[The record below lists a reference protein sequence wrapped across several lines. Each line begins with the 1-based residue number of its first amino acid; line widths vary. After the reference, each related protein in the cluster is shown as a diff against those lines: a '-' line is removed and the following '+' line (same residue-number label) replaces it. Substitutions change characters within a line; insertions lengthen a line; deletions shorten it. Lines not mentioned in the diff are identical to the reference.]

1 MSSSNSPDKFPD
13 TQLGWLRHVFNL
25 AWPVILSSLSVP
37 LVGAVDTAVMGQLPD
52 PRYMAAVAVG
62 AVIFS
67 SVFWAFGFLRM
78 GTTGFVAQAAGRGD
92 DAEVSLALL
101 RALGVALVLG
111 GLVVLL
117 QVPLGEAAFW
127 LMGAGEEVTSSAQDY
142 FSVRIW
148 SAPATFVNYAVLGC
162 LIGLQRMRSAL
173 VLQLVLNVSNVLLD
187 LVFVIYLGM
196 DTAGVA
202 LASVLSEWLAAGMG
216 LWLLWS
222 VVGAAWQIPNIT
234 TGLLWQKVT
243 NPLALRV
250 LLQVNG
256 DLFFR
261 TLALTATFFFFTS
274 QGAQFGTV
282 VLAANAILINM
293 LQMIAYGLDG
303 FAHAAEALVG
313 GAFGAKNKK
322 AFQQAVRSSTMMA
335 VVMAAFIS
343 VLYWFVGEAVI
354 SLMTDIDEVIVVANT
369 YLIWVILAPLLAI
382 WSYQMD
388 GIFIGVTHTRDMR
401 NTVTLAAGLYV
412 LLVWLTV
419 PVWGNHALWACLM
432 LFLLLRGVLLGV
444 LYPGLL
450 RKLA

>member
-1 MSSSNSPDKFPD
+1 MSSSPPAKFPD
-13 TQLGWLRHVFNL
+13 TQSGWFRHVFNL

-78 GTTGFVAQAAGRGD
+78 GTTGFVAQAAGRD
-92 DAEVSLALL
+92 DNAEVSLALL
-101 RALGVALVLG
+101 RALGVALLLG

-117 QVPLGEAAFW
+117 QVPLGETAFW

-202 LASVLSEWLAAGMG
+202 LASVLSEWLAAGLG
-216 LWLLWS
+216 LWLLRR
-222 VVGAAWQIPNIT
+222 VVSAAWQIPGIT
-234 TGLLWQKVT
+234 SSLLWHKVT

-256 DLFFR
+256 DLFFPHTGADR
-261 TLALTATFFFFTS
+261 DLFLFYLARC
-274 QGAQFGTV
+274 
-282 VLAANAILINM
+282 
-293 LQMIAYGLDG
+293 
-303 FAHAAEALVG
+303 
-313 GAFGAKNKK
+313 
-322 AFQQAVRSSTMMA
+322 AVWHSSTGRQCDTDQY
-335 VVMAAFIS
+335 AADDC
-343 VLYWFVGEAVI
+343 L
-354 SLMTDIDEVIVVANT
+354 
-369 YLIWVILAPLLAI
+369 
-382 WSYQMD
+382 
-388 GIFIGVTHTRDMR
+388 R
-401 NTVTLAAGLYV
+401 AG
-412 LLVWLTV
+412 WLC
-419 PVWGNHALWACLM
+419 PCGGSAGRWC
-432 LFLLLRGVLLGV
+432 FRG
-444 LYPGLL
+444 
-450 RKLA
+450 KE